1 MVQTPIV
8 SLDMAKAYLR
18 VDSNDEDALIGILLS
33 SAEQMARDIA
43 RLSTSEWETIQKVT
57 TDDDGNVLTVH
68 TRKLKA
74 SEIIQ
79 LRDLLRIAILYTVGY
94 LFEHREEANHHD
106 LTLTLRN
113 LLFAIREGVI

>member
-33 SAEQMARDIA
+33 SAEQMARDVA
-43 RLSTSEWETIQKVT
+43 RLSTSDWEAIQKVT

-79 LRDLLRIAILYTVGY
+79 MRDLLRIAILYAVGY
-94 LFEHREEANHHD
+94 LFEHREEADHHD

>member
-18 VDSNDEDALIGILLS
+18 VDSNDEDALIGILIS
-33 SAEQMARDIA
+33 SAEQMAQDVA

-79 LRDLLRIAILYTVGY
+79 MRDLLRIAILYAVGY
-94 LFEHREEANHHD
+94 LFEHREEADHHD

>member
-18 VDSNDEDALIGILLS
+18 VDSNDEDALIGILIS
-33 SAEQMARDIA
+33 SAEQMARDVA

-79 LRDLLRIAILYTVGY
+79 MRDLLRIAILYAVGY
-94 LFEHREEANHHD
+94 LFEHREEADHHD

>member
-1 MVQTPIV
+1 MMQTPIV

-33 SAEQMARDIA
+33 SAEQMARDVA
-43 RLSTSEWETIQKVT
+43 RLSTSDWETIQKVT

-79 LRDLLRIAILYTVGY
+79 MRDLLRIAILYTVGY

>member
-33 SAEQMARDIA
+33 SAEQMARDVA
-43 RLSTSEWETIQKVT
+43 RLSTSDWETIQKVT

-79 LRDLLRIAILYTVGY
+79 MRDLLRIAILYTVGY